1 MDTIRRWW
9 RQPDRYEWLSAYL
22 ESQRLRWPLQLIMA
36 VTVAFLGF
44 VPILMVFSPS
54 LPTRWVT
61 AAVAVPATGLCW
73 AMAFAWLARWPS
85 RRTSRLFA
93 LSSAVCVS
101 IACLVAMKPE
111 NGLTTCVIYAAIAGL
126 VAFTHTSPFLTLI
139 LGIGVS
145 TATICGVR
153 AALTGDA
160 ALIIS
165 ELLLVLA
172 SMLTVPMMGQVLVQL
187 LGADAV
193 NSDVDAL
200 TGLHNRRGFYRAV
213 GHRATRLVRDRGA
226 LGVVMVD
233 LDAFKAINDTQGHAA
248 GDRVLTSVAAV
259 LRKVAGGDAVVA
271 RIGGEEFCIAGMMS
285 DRHLRH
291 LADRVLRAIGALPD
305 GITASVGTASSALPG
320 RASATPSALDQLLE
334 AADRA
339 MYTAKRAGGNR
350 VRHAADLPATSAGP
364 ASDET
369 RTADSSATDA
379 ASGPSPD
386 PVRSP

>member
-36 VTVAFLGF
+36 ITVAFLGF

-54 LPTRWVT
+54 MPSRWVT
-61 AAVAVPATGLCW
+61 AAVAVPASGLCW
-73 AMAFAWLARWPS
+73 AMAYAWISRWPS
-85 RRTSRLFA
+85 RRTSRMFA
-93 LSSAVCVS
+93 VASAVCVS
-101 IACLVAMKPE
+101 AACLVAMTPE
-111 NGLTTCVIYAAIAGL
+111 HGLMACVIFAVIAGL
-126 VAFTHTSPFLTLI
+126 VAFTHTSPFLVLI

-153 AALTGDA
+153 AALTGDT
-160 ALIIS
+160 ALAVS

-172 SMLTVPMMGQVLVQL
+172 SMLTVPMMGQIIVQL

-213 GHRATRLVRDRGA
+213 AHRTTGPVRDRGA
-226 LGVVMVD
+226 LGLVMVD
-233 LDAFKAINDTQGHAA
+233 LDAFKKINDTQGHAA
-248 GDRVLTSVAAV
+248 GDQVLTAVAAT

-271 RIGGEEFCIAGMMS
+271 RIGGEEYCIAGMMT

-291 LADRVLRAIGALPD
+291 LADRTLRAVDALPHD
-305 GITASVGTASSALPG
+305 VTASVGTALSLLPA
-320 RASATPSALDQLLE
+320 RVSATQTGLDQLLDT
-334 AADRA
+334 ADRA

-350 VRHAADLPATSAGP
+350 VCHGADLPATSAP
-364 ASDET
+364 TASAGIREN
-369 RTADSSATDA
+369 
-379 ASGPSPD
+379 D
-386 PVRSP
+386 P